1 MNNEMN
7 NDLIREINLLYSQS
21 SFSYFDYA
29 KSTN

>member
-21 SFSYFDYA
+21 SFSYFDYVI
-29 KSTN
+29 K